1 MTSYFSEEKYCGE
14 LIRWSASNGVF
25 EAIVRARHHQQVSQP
40 GGELIMDQ
48 TSRYLSF
55 LLQVSFSP
63 GYSGLLSRSIRQIK
77 VGSNWDEREKIFRY
91 PSSPTLEHCIQPK
104 YKFQTIH
111 FPGDGFSTKFTF
123 WSKVKNIRHQKR
135 EILYFI
141 PPQPSLCSKLMTR
154 KHLQEL
160 SGSILAQFST
170 ASLAGVRPD
179 WRSGEA
185 QDIGPHS
192 V

>member
-1 MTSYFSEEKYCGE
+1 
-14 LIRWSASNGVF
+14 
-25 EAIVRARHHQQVSQP
+25 
-40 GGELIMDQ
+40 MDQ
-48 TSRYLSF
+48 IFSLF
-55 LLQVSFSP
+55 QVSFSL

-91 PSSPTLEHCIQPK
+91 QSSPTLQLCTALNQNIQI
-104 YKFQTIH
+104 IH

-141 PPQPSLCSKLMTR
+141 PPRPSLCSKLMTR

-185 QDIGPHS
+185 QDVGPHS